1 MMLRSLPADIPETQR
16 RRQSLAS
23 RGPKRVL
30 GGTWRSSKPRCRRHG
45 VRGAEGRDAELP
57 KASRGWGMGTGYPL
71 THCFRHLPVVSC
83 YQTILYKKLSY
94 RRVTARCVL
103 SVVILPIATQQCR
116 NYLYDKS
123 WPNWWYVV
131 GGLVGGNVSW
141 TMCTQPWRDRVG
153 SHCLSCH
160 KQTDDGR
167 IVYIT
172 CIPTTCCGEIF

>member
-1 MMLRSLPADIPETQR
+1 MELERYVSTDVQQTMHVQPR
-16 RRQSLAS
+16 RRVDCCECGQQARPSTSFVDSTISTCQQS
-23 RGPKRVL
+23 PEF
-30 GGTWRSSKPRCRRHG
+30 GTKFQS
-45 VRGAEGRDAELP
+45 ELP
-57 KASRGWGMGTGYPL
+57 LFPEILDVPCNTLWGRLKGN
-71 THCFRHLPVVSC
+71 
-83 YQTILYKKLSY
+83 IIANKKLSY

-103 SVVILPIATQQCR
+103 SVVILPIATKQCR

-123 WPNWWYVV
+123 WPNWCYEV

-153 SHCLSCH
+153 SHCLRCH
-160 KQTDDGR
+160 KQTDDAR